1 MKLIF
6 IGLQVSLISLSFFAE
21 GQKSFTAQQAV
32 QFALA
37 NNPLI
42 KNAKLDIDIAKSK
55 VSETFGL
62 GLPQISGSLTVLH
75 YPSITDSPD
84 PKKQNLQ
91 KFVVENSPGSQFYIP
106 PSRGG
111 TDNAPD
117 IFALQLANSLTGTV
131 SATQLLFNGSYLVGL
146 KASKTYQELSLMQM
160 KQVKIGLAE
169 QVLKSY
175 YAILVNQEK
184 TKLLDLNLSRLDST
198 YKETKALFKNG
209 FIEKIDIDR
218 IEVALNNLRSE
229 KQKTERLL
237 QLATNV
243 LKLQMGMQVNEQIE
257 LVSKLDEVKPESILP
272 ANPTIDYGQRIEYS
286 VLQTQKT
293 LVGLQLKNINA
304 EYLPSLVGLATL
316 GVNSA
321 ASKFSNL
328 GNFSEKFRYAP
339 YGFVGISLNVP
350 VFDGFQKKYKY
361 QQTKY
366 SLEKLNNGIKQ
377 QENAIDLELNQ
388 ANINLANA
396 QTNLEI
402 QKRNLDLAQEVVR
415 VSKVKYR
422 QGVGSNLEVTNA
434 ESSLKESQNNYYT
447 SLYDFII
454 AKVDLD
460 RAQGQLVID

>member
-1 MKLIF
+1 MKLLL
-6 IGLQVSLISLSFFAE
+6 IGLQFSLFTFPFIVDA
-21 GQKSFTAQQAV
+21 QKSFSAQQSV

-37 NNPLI
+37 NNPLV
-42 KNAKLDIDIAKSK
+42 KNAQLDIDIAKSK
-55 VSETFGL
+55 VSETFGI
-62 GLPQISGSLTVLH
+62 GLPQISGSAIVQH
-75 YPSITDSPD
+75 YPEV
-84 PKKQNLQ
+84 QR
-91 KFVVENSPGSQFYIP
+91 FVLENTLNTPFYTNQLP
-106 PSRGG
+106 Q
-111 TDNAPD
+111 DAPVA
-117 IFALQLANSLTGTV
+117 FGLQLANSFTGSI
-131 SATQLLFNGSYLVGL
+131 SATQLIFNGSYLVGL
-146 KASKTYQELSLMQM
+146 KASKTYQELSIKQI
-160 KQVKIGLAE
+160 KQVKISLAE

-218 IEVALNNLRSE
+218 IEVSLNNLKSE

-237 QLATNV
+237 QLASNV
-243 LKLQMGMQVNEQIE
+243 LKLQMGMPVNEPIE
-257 LVSKLDEVKPESILP
+257 LTSKLDEVKPESILP
-272 ANPTIDYGQRIEYS
+272 ANPTIDYSQRIEYS
-286 VLQTQKT
+286 VLQTQKA
-293 LVGLQLKNINA
+293 LAGLQMKNIQS
-304 EYLPSLVGLATL
+304 EYMPSLVGLATL

-321 ASKFSNL
+321 ASQFGNL
-328 GNFSEKFRYAP
+328 GNFSEKNRYAP
-339 YGFVGISLNVP
+339 YGFVGLSLNVP

-361 QQTKY
+361 QQAKY
-366 SLEKLNNGIKQ
+366 NLEKLNNGIKQ
-377 QENAIDLELNQ
+377 QENAIDLELSQ

-447 SLYDFII
+447 ALYDFII

-460 RAQGQLVID
+460 KAQGQLVVE